1 MSSQARLDIIATK
14 EKRRSKVAVLTM
26 KLSSVNDLLLVDRR
40 ISEITE
46 EREDLA
52 AQLEKAYHCIDKN
65 TSCIKKYES
74 IADEVIRNG
83 KSLEEI
89 QVLKSKYGNLQVLLK
104 LEQLYE
110 EQETVHTAL
119 NELNQLDE
127 EVRNLSELE
136 DSAWTLEL
144 LTSLSTKLKQT
155 KLKLADTT
163 YSHSVYEIFDNEI
176 VDKKAKAL
184 SIELNE
190 LLLESRWD
198 TPSFVPVSG
207 NTIGKLRKA
216 STRLYK
222 LAQLSVTKES
232 LPLWNFKCLANN
244 FNIRFTY
251 HFHDDSFKI
260 EMYFKFLNDYLT
272 QNLHKCISIFHD
284 EANGLTKQ
292 IIHEEFINHVLQPI
306 RDKVECSLSLK
317 DGINLISLISQIIST
332 DKNLSNSFHYHG
344 MGLISLV
351 PAEIWNTWLDYEVEN
366 ATKQFQKITSGTQDI
381 SKSALDFVK
390 LLNKMYDYL
399 EPFYGLQY
407 EFLRRYKL
415 LTCSH
420 IFINLS
426 SLYLDYLLA
435 LDTLR
440 EHRTEEEE
448 LYQTLLKLQNLNV
461 VYQRISELSQEYI
474 FVHLTDVVNERESKK
489 YHSLFQ
495 NVQNDYRRI
504 IEESIQPSIIHRI
517 KKILKE
523 SLRNYFKI
531 GTWTSSNNQ
540 NPESTNAELV
550 NSIKLL
556 SRIVLRIDSLG
567 IPLEVTLGIK
577 SELLNIIVNY
587 FIESILKLNKFDQQ
601 GLNQFKID
609 FQAMRGSLNLSIE
622 ASNAQ
627 ESILL
632 EILKVLF
639 LKYDQ
644 NKQDYFKTSYIKN
657 AQFDDLKSYLSIKLL
672 KDSEIQDALYR
683 IAYGSIL

>member
-1 MSSQARLDIIATK
+1 
-14 EKRRSKVAVLTM
+14 M
-26 KLSSVNDLLLVDRR
+26 KLSSINDLLQIDSR
-40 ISEITE
+40 ISEINA
-46 EREDLA
+46 EREGLA
-52 AQLEKAYHCIDKN
+52 AQLEKAYQYIDKN
-65 TSCIKKYES
+65 SSSIKKYES
-74 IADEVIRNG
+74 IADEIIRNG
-83 KSLEEI
+83 DSLDK
-89 QVLKSKYGNLQVLLK
+89 VRGLKRKFGDLQILLK

-110 EQETVHTAL
+110 KQETVHASL
-119 NELNQLDE
+119 NELNQLNE
-127 EVRNLSELE
+127 EVKQLSELE

-144 LTSLSTKLKQT
+144 LTDLSLKLKEAKLRLSDT
-155 KLKLADTT
+155 KC
-163 YSHSVYEIFDNEI
+163 SHSVYEIFDTDI
-176 VDKKAKAL
+176 LDKKAKTL
-184 SIELNE
+184 SVEFNE
-190 LLLESRWD
+190 LLLESGWD
-198 TPSFVPVSG
+198 TPAFVPVSG
-207 NTIGKLRKA
+207 NTIAKLRKA

-222 LAQLSVTKES
+222 LAQLSVSKGTLS
-232 LPLWNFKCLANN
+232 LWNFKCIANN

-251 HFHDDSFKI
+251 HFHDNSFKI

-272 QNLHKCISIFHD
+272 QNLHKCISIFYD
-284 EANGLTKQ
+284 EANGLTKP
-292 IIHEEFINHVLQPI
+292 IIHEQFINHVLQPI
-306 RDKVECSLSLK
+306 RDKVECSLSQN
-317 DGINLISLISQIIST
+317 DRVNLISLISQIIST
-332 DKNLSNSFHYHG
+332 DKNLSKSFHYHG

-351 PAEIWNTWLDYEVEN
+351 PAGIWDTWLDYEVEN
-366 ATKQFQKITSGTQDI
+366 ATKQFEKIISGTQDI
-381 SKSALDFVK
+381 SKSALDFIK

-407 EFLRRYKL
+407 DSLRRYKL

-435 LDTLR
+435 VDTLR

-461 VYQRISELSQEYI
+461 VYQRISEISQEYI
-474 FVHLTDVVNERESKK
+474 FVHLTGVVNEKESKN

-517 KKILKE
+517 KKLLKE

-531 GTWTSSNNQ
+531 GTWSSSNNQ

-556 SRIVLRIDSLG
+556 SRVVSKMDSFE
-567 IPLEVTLGIK
+567 IPLEIALAIK

-609 FQAMRGSLNLSIE
+609 FQAIRNSLNLSVE

-632 EILKVLF
+632 ELLKVLF

-644 NKQDYFKTSYIKN
+644 NKQDYLKTSYIKN
-657 AQFDDLKSYLSIKLL
+657 AQFNDLKCYLSIKLL